1 MEAFEINGPVC
12 LNGAIEP
19 IGAKNEALQVIC
31 ASLLTPRP
39 VTIHNIPL
47 IQDVLHLIEILKEL
61 GVHAE
66 QIGVRSYRFQAAEVE
81 LDRLEGDSFFQ
92 LGSALRGSV
101 MLLGPLLGRY
111 GRGIVPRPGG
121 DKIGRRR
128 LDTHIMALEG
138 LGAVFQYDQERSCFD
153 VQTGSGLRGASI
165 FLDEPSVTGTA
176 NALMAAVMAQGTT
189 VIYNAACE
197 PYLQQLARL
206 LNAMGAQVEGV
217 GTNQLVIKGQPG
229 LQGTEHTCLPDMIE
243 VGSFIGL
250 AAMTGSSL
258 RIQQAGVAHLGQTVR
273 MFRQLGIAI
282 EQEQDDLIVDQ
293 RSCYEID
300 TYLDGSILTVAD
312 GPWPM
317 ISPDLLSIALVVAT
331 QAKGNVLIHQ
341 KMFESRLFFVDELI
355 EMGAQVILCDPHR
368 ATVMGLGRQ
377 HPLRGI
383 KVRSPDIRAGVAL
396 LIAALS
402 AEGRSIIFNVDQID
416 RGYERIDS
424 RLNQLGAGIQR
435 YSADFNWRT

>member
-153 VQTGSGLRGASI
+153 VQTRSGLRGASI